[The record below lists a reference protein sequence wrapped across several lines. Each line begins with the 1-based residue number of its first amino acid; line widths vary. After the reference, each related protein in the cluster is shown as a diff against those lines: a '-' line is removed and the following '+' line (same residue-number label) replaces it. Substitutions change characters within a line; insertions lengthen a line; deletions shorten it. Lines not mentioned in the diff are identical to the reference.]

1 MATPM
6 RVMPTIHPCFATL
19 LLLASACAGAEM
31 GGRASGAD
39 DIGNSGLESSESTVT
54 AADGSVTAAASTTD
68 SDDSGD
74 DAPSSLDASAT
85 DPTDTD
91 PTDTDPSDTDPSD
104 TDPST
109 TDTGATDTGAT
120 DPSTTDGSVSDSDPS
135 TTDGGTSDDGAT
147 TDTAAP
153 DAVDLSGYVL
163 LQANSFRE
171 IVLPEGTIVPVGGLV
186 VVGRNA
192 SPGTFQDFWG
202 VNWGDDVV
210 YVEGLD
216 DFPVINGAETYTL
229 LDAARNVVDG
239 PSPALT
245 VATSAARVDAT
256 LSGSDASA
264 WEVAVAPNS
273 TAVPGLS
280 AATGGTSGVPYISE
294 YADTTGNG
302 NFDFEFVELH
312 IPL

>member
-39 DIGNSGLESSESTVT
+39 DIGNSGLESSEGTVT
-54 AADGSVTAAASTTD
+54 AADGSVTAAGSTTD

-85 DPTDTD
+85 DP
-91 PTDTDPSDTDPSD
+91 SDTDPSD

-109 TDTGATDTGAT
+109 TDTGATD
-120 DPSTTDGSVSDSDPS
+120 PSTTDASVSDTDPS

-171 IVLPEGTIVPVGGLV
+171 IVLPEGTIVPAGGVV